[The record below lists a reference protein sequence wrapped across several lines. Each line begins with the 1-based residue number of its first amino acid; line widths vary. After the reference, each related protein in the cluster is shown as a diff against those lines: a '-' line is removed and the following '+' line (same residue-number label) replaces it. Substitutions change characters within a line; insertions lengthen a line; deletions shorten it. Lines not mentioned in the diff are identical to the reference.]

1 MTLTEKHYRA
11 ERGKSAETYQSF
23 SAIVETE
30 QDRHYIRVII
40 DNLSR
45 WRTVKEYADYLR
57 WVADE
62 VETLV
67 VD

>member
-1 MTLTEKHYRA
+1 MILTEKHYRA
-11 ERGKSAETYQSF
+11 ERGNCAETYQSF
-23 SAIVETE
+23 SAIVEVE
-30 QDRHYIRVII
+30 QDRHYIRVNI

-67 VD
+67 VE

>member
-1 MTLTEKHYRA
+1 MILTEKHYRA
-11 ERGKSAETYQSF
+11 SRGKCAETYQSF
-23 SAIVETE
+23 SAIVEAE
-30 QDRHYIRVII
+30 QDRHYIRVNI

>member
-11 ERGKSAETYQSF
+11 ERGNCAETYQSF
-23 SAIVETE
+23 SAIVEVE
-30 QDRHYIRVII
+30 NKRKFIRVNINNT
-40 DNLSR
+40 DR
-45 WRTVKEYADYLR
+45 WRTVQEYTDYLR

-62 VETLV
+62 VEGLA